1 LHAQNSENVY
11 FFLRNKHLENENNPQ
26 QTALKEKNNPQ
37 QTALKGKP
45 RRLYHRKM
53 DSLFNSSSDD
63 DTSSGSKK
71 VILFLS
77 HPVTGM

>member
-1 LHAQNSENVY
+1 LHAQNSENAY
-11 FFLRNKHLENENNPQ
+11 FFHRNKQSENENNPQ

-37 QTALKGKP
+37 QMALKDKP
-45 RRLYHRKM
+45 RQLYHRRKH
-53 DSLFNSSSDD
+53 SLFNSSSSDD
-63 DTSSGSKK
+63 ASSGKE